1 MCSLFSD
8 LVNDSLTEYTY
19 DADLAGLAYN
29 LGAHSFGIAISLN
42 GYNDKLPDL
51 TRRIIEA
58 TWSLQVRQDRL
69 EVMKEKVNWILL
81 YYYLCEANVLGLAQA
96 SVGKLFHVPKLPA
109 FGLLRTAYP
118 HARYMDSGGAATRSL
133 WWVCFML
140 AAKPVNEVS
149 WTVRYHYGRSQV
161 PLHSAPRER

>member
-29 LGAHSFGIAISLN
+29 LGAHNLGFAISLK

-51 TRRIIEA
+51 TRRVIEA
-58 TWSLQVRQDRL
+58 VRNLQVRQDRL
-69 EVMKEKVNWILL
+69 EVMKEKVNEFFLH
-81 YYYLCEANVLGLAQA
+81 CCPCQANMSGLAQA
-96 SVGKLFHVPKLPA
+96 SVGKLFRVPKLPA
-109 FGLLRTAYP
+109 FGLLRATYP
-118 HARYMDSGGAATRSL
+118 YARCMDSRGAATRNL

-140 AAKPVNEVS
+140 TAKSSP
-149 WTVRYHYGRSQV
+149 WR
-161 PLHSAPRER
+161 L